1 MSCTMMGDY
10 ISDWL
15 RIKSASVRP
24 RTLEQYAGLSRKIC
38 GAVGDRVLDDLT
50 PAACAAVY
58 APEVGAGRTRTA
70 QLLYNILDMMLRDAV
85 GMGLLS
91 SSPMAA
97 LRRPRYDGRE
107 IAPYAADEI
116 ARLYADPDHGIVW
129 RLLGSTG
136 MRRGEACALRWSDCD
151 LRAAQISVSRQ
162 LVRAGGR
169 LIESPPKSAAG
180 IRTIPISADLV
191 ALLRRHGLN
200 QILTGRRGDYVLS
213 SDGGRPEPRAVNRW
227 LADAAARTGVADAH
241 PHRWRHTYG
250 ADAVSAGVDIRVLQ
264 RLLGH
269 SNISVTARYYA
280 YVRPDILRF
289 AADQIANFQ
298 RGVSPDF

>member
-1 MSCTMMGDY
+1 MGCTLVSDY
-10 ISDWL
+10 IGDWL
-15 RIKSASVRP
+15 MIKAASVRP

-58 APEVGAGRTRTA
+58 APEVGAGRARTA
-70 QLLYNILDMMLRDAV
+70 QLLYNVLDMMLRDAV
-85 GMGLLS
+85 GMGLLP

-107 IAPYAADEI
+107 IVPYAADET
-116 ARLYADPDHGIVW
+116 ARLYDDPDHGIVW
-129 RLLGSTG
+129 RLLGGTG
-136 MRRGEACALRWSDCD
+136 LRRGEACALRWSDCD
-151 LRAAQISVSRQ
+151 LRGAQISVSRQ
-162 LVRAGGR
+162 LVRVGGR

-180 IRTIPISADLV
+180 IRMIPISAALVDDLR
-191 ALLRRHGLN
+191 AHLLN
-200 QILTGRRGDYVLS
+200 QILMRRVSDYVIS
-213 SDGGRPEPRAVNRW
+213 CDGARVEPRTVNHW
-227 LADAAARTGVADAH
+227 LSAAAEAAGVEDAH
-241 PHRWRHTYG
+241 PHRFRHTYG

-280 YVRPDILRF
+280 YVRPDVLRT